1 MKIILSLHENN
12 SIKRISSSLYH
23 TVWLLSKQGG
33 KRHQKTYK
41 ECLGSQRI
49 RQTTLNRNH

>member
-23 TVWLLSKQGG
+23 TVQLLNKHGERDIKRPIRSAQKSK
-33 KRHQKTYK
+33 
-41 ECLGSQRI
+41 E
-49 RQTTLNRNH
+49 

>member
-23 TVWLLSKQGG
+23 TVRLLSKQGERDI
-33 KRHQKTYK
+33 KRPIRSAQKSK
-41 ECLGSQRI
+41 E
-49 RQTTLNRNH
+49 